1 MYNAI
6 NVYYVMIEQLKQWH
20 TFSFIAILAETYG
33 GRWVWSGMEIWTISI

>member
-33 GRWVWSGMEIWTISI
+33 GRLAWSGTMIWIISI